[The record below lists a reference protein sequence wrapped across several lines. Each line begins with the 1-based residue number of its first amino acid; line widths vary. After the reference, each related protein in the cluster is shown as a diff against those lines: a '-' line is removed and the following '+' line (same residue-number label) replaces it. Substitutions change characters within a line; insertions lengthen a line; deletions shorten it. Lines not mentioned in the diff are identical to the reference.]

1 MATPYRLTAALFLLL
16 VEAHTR
22 GYRIDLGAAIIT
34 KGITPFARGMQ
45 KNLLARYTIYN
56 YTHQETYTQRTNML
70 RRLRHFQHTQSTG
83 SNANRKAAT
92 FKILAVNLYGRR
104 LLKH

>member
-1 MATPYRLTAALFLLL
+1 MNYQQCGVLPHAAVCAMVTPLQAHCRIIVLL

-45 KNLLARYTIYN
+45 KNLLARYIIYN
-56 YTHQETYTQRTNML
+56 YTHQETYTQSTNML

-83 SNANRKAAT
+83 SNAN
-92 FKILAVNLYGRR
+92 
-104 LLKH
+104 